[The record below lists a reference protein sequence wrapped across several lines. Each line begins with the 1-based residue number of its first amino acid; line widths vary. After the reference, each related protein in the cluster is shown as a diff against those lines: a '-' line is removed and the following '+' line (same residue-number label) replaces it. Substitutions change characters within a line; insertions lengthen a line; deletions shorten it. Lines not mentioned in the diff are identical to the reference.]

1 MGLPLSS
8 RKIAI
13 LYQLFDGMHVSALH
27 AAVNFRKHLKVDLSR
42 REVLTLMALFTF
54 WQCKIISPSYN
65 LLLERCVGAK
75 RSTMFTAMKSLE
87 DRGLLIRRSF
97 LDRKDGSRHVVF
109 FLDLPGIFTDECCAQ
124 LDSDPKAPITTR
136 HTIEVGRTAS
146 TEEILAMVTF
156 ADVSQWQEID
166 CKLTR
171 RKLPLGNFD
180 DLSGFLL
187 PCPDN
192 FPVREEEDPKPEL
205 CVAVS
210 DNQGDLFDMLHEAK
224 TQETNNKAAATHG
237 TEDQGA
243 YGTLWPTAATIP
255 GGSAWT
261 PADVEDT
268 STVPATPAAEESVQ
282 ERAERIIHDH
292 AGDDVIDAEIIDVE
306 IVEDETPS
314 DTLID
319 APVSQELAIATPAV
333 PVKAKKPKKR
343 NDYPDDFEEFWRI
356 YPRHEDKKKAFKV
369 WQTALKNGATA
380 DEIIAGAAR
389 YAKYRAGEP
398 EQYTKHPSTWL
409 NGDCW
414 ENEYSTAGTGY
425 GSGQYGSRMSPE
437 EAADNRAAV
446 SSTFMR
452 TIRMWGFSSMEEYL
466 EHEAAKE
473 KIAREDEEKMYA
485 EQAAILSAF

>member
-1 MGLPLSS
+1 
-8 RKIAI
+8 
-13 LYQLFDGMHVSALH
+13 MHVSALH

-42 REVLTLMALFTF
+42 KEVLTLMALFTF

-124 LDSDPKAPITTR
+124 LDSDPKVPITTR

-166 CKLTR
+166 CKPTR
-171 RKLPLGNFD
+171 KKLPLDNFD
-180 DLSGFLL
+180 NLSDFLL
-187 PCPDN
+187 PCPVN
-192 FPVREEEDPKPEL
+192 IPAHAEEEPKPDL

-210 DNQGDLFDMLHEAK
+210 DNQGDLFDMLHDTE
-224 TQETNNKAAATHG
+224 TQEAGNKAKATHG
-237 TEDQGA
+237 MEDDGV
-243 YGTLWPTAATIP
+243 YGTSWPAAATIP
-255 GGSAWT
+255 GGSTWAPT
-261 PADVEDT
+261 DVEDT
-268 STVPATPAAEESVQ
+268 SMVSDAPASRESVQ
-282 ERAERIIHDH
+282 ERAERIIRDYPS
-292 AGDDVIDAEIIDVE
+292 DDVIDAEIIDAE

-319 APVSQELAIATPAV
+319 ASVSQELAIATPAV
-333 PVKAKKPKKR
+333 PVKAKKPSG
-343 NDYPDDFEEFWRI
+343 YTDDFENFWRT
-356 YPRHEDKKKAFKV
+356 YPRRIEKKSAFKA
-369 WQTALKNGATA
+369 WKTALKSGATA
-380 DEIIAGAAR
+380 DEITAGAAR

-398 EQYTKHPSTWL
+398 GRFTKHPSTWL
-409 NGDCW
+409 NQGCW
-414 ENEYSTAGTGY
+414 EEEYSTAGMGY
-425 GSGQYGSRMSPE
+425 AQGGYGSRMTPE

-446 SSTFMR
+446 TSAFVRS
-452 TIRMWGFSSMEEYL
+452 IRMQGFSSMEEYL
-466 EHEAAKE
+466 EHDAAME
-473 KIAREDEEKMYA
+473 KISREAEEEEYA
-485 EQAAILSAF
+485 ERAAILNAF

>member
-1 MGLPLSS
+1 
-8 RKIAI
+8 
-13 LYQLFDGMHVSALH
+13 MHVSALH

-75 RSTMFTAMKSLE
+75 RSTIFTAMKSLE
-87 DRGLLIRRSF
+87 DRGLLVRRSF

-180 DLSGFLL
+180 DLSDFLL

-192 FPVREEEDPKPEL
+192 IPAHAEEEPKPDL

-224 TQETNNKAAATHG
+224 TQETSNKAAATHG

-255 GGSAWT
+255 GGSTWA
-261 PADVEDT
+261 PAYVEDT

-282 ERAERIIHDH
+282 EHAERIIRDH
-292 AGDDVIDAEIIDVE
+292 AGDDVIDAEIIDV
-306 IVEDETPS
+306 
-314 DTLID
+314 
-319 APVSQELAIATPAV
+319 PVSQELAIATPKA
-333 PVKAKKPKKR
+333 PVKAKKSSG
-343 NDYPDDFEEFWRI
+343 YTDDFENFWRT
-356 YPRHEDKKKAFKV
+356 YPRRIEKKSAFKA
-369 WQTALKNGATA
+369 WKTALKSGATA
-380 DEIIAGAAR
+380 DEITAGAAR

-398 EQYTKHPSTWL
+398 ERFTKHPSTWL
-409 NGDCW
+409 NQGCW
-414 ENEYSTAGTGY
+414 EDEYSTAGIGY
-425 GSGQYGSRMSPE
+425 GYNGGNGTGLVASTSE
-437 EAADNRAAV
+437 EAEYLRQLDNSCSEMFYR
-446 SSTFMR
+446 SL
-452 TIRMWGFSSMEEYL
+452 GFNSAEEYVEYQRGIAEL
-466 EHEAAKE
+466 NAREAEAA
-473 KIAREDEEKMYA
+473 YA
-485 EQAAILSAF
+485 EAAARRIAF

>member
-1 MGLPLSS
+1 MC
-8 RKIAI
+8 
-13 LYQLFDGMHVSALH
+13 VSALH
-27 AAVNFRKHLKVDLSR
+27 AAVSSRTHLKVDLSR
-42 REVLTLMALFTF
+42 KEVLTLMALFTF

-97 LDRKDGSRHVVF
+97 LDCKDGSRHVVF

-124 LDSDPKAPITTR
+124 LDSDPKTPITTR

-146 TEEILAMVTF
+146 TEEILAMITF
-156 ADVSQWQEID
+156 ADVSRWQEIT
-166 CKLTR
+166 CTPTSK
-171 RKLPLGNFD
+171 KPPLDSFD
-180 DLSGFLL
+180 NMGDFLL

-192 FPVREEEDPKPEL
+192 IPVREEEEPKPEL

-210 DNQGDLFDMLHEAK
+210 DGQGDLFDMLHEAE
-224 TQETNNKAAATHG
+224 TQETSNKAKVTRDAENAG
-237 TEDQGA
+237 G
-243 YGTLWPTAATIP
+243 YGTLWPETAEVP
-255 GGSAWT
+255 GGSNWCPT
-261 PADVEDT
+261 DVENT
-268 STVPATPAAEESVQ
+268 STVSVTPAAGESVQ
-282 ERAERIIHDH
+282 ERAERIVRDH

-319 APVSQELAIATPAV
+319 VPVSQELTVAAPKA
-333 PVKAKKPKKR
+333 PVKAKKSKKR

-369 WQTALKNGATA
+369 WQTALKNGAIA

-414 ENEYSTAGTGY
+414 ENEYSTAGIGY
-425 GSGQYGSRMSPE
+425 GSGQYGSRLSPE
-437 EAADNRAAV
+437 EAALNREAIA
-446 SSTFMR
+446 STFADR
-452 TIRMWGFSSMEEYL
+452 LREWGYSSVEEYR
-466 EHEAAKE
+466 EHTEGLSRMY
-473 KIAREDEEKMYA
+473 REDAEEQRA
-485 EQAAILSAF
+485 QELAILNAF

>member
-1 MGLPLSS
+1 
-8 RKIAI
+8 
-13 LYQLFDGMHVSALH
+13 MHVSALH

-124 LDSDPKAPITTR
+124 LDSDPKSPITTR

-156 ADVSQWQEID
+156 ADVSQWQEIS
-166 CKLTR
+166 CKPTR
-171 RKLPLGNFD
+171 KKLLEDIFD
-180 DLSGFLL
+180 NLSDFLL

-192 FPVREEEDPKPEL
+192 VPVREDEEPKPEL
-205 CVAVS
+205 RVAVS
-210 DNQGDLFDMLHEAK
+210 DNQGDLFDMLHEAE
-224 TQETNNKAAATHG
+224 TQEAANKAKATHG
-237 TEDQGA
+237 TEDEGA
-243 YGTLWPTAATIP
+243 YGTSWPEAAEVP
-255 GGSAWT
+255 GGSNWAPT
-261 PADVEDT
+261 DVEDT
-268 STVPATPAAEESVQ
+268 SRVSATPAAGESIQ
-282 ERAERIIHDH
+282 ERAERIIRDH
-292 AGDDVIDAEIIDVE
+292 SDDDV
-306 IVEDETPS
+306 
-314 DTLID
+314 ID
-319 APVSQELAIATPAV
+319 APVSQELVIAAPAA
-333 PVKAKKPKKR
+333 PVKAKKL
-343 NDYPDDFEEFWRI
+343 NGYTDDFENFWRT
-356 YPRHEDKKKAFKV
+356 YPRRVEKKSAFKA
-369 WQTALKNGATA
+369 WKTALKSGATA
-380 DEIIAGAAR
+380 DEITAGAAR
-389 YAKYRAGEP
+389 YAQYRAGEP
-398 EQYTKHPSTWL
+398 ERFTKHPSTWL
-409 NGDCW
+409 NQECW
-414 ENEYSTAGTGY
+414 EDEYSTAGIGY

-446 SSTFMR
+446 SSTFMH

-473 KIAREDEEKMYA
+473 RIAREEEEMKYA
-485 EQAAILSAF
+485 EQAAILNAF

>member
-1 MGLPLSS
+1 
-8 RKIAI
+8 
-13 LYQLFDGMHVSALH
+13 MHVSALH

-87 DRGLLIRRSF
+87 DRGLLVRRSF

-124 LDSDPKAPITTR
+124 LNSDPKAPITTR

-180 DLSGFLL
+180 DLSDFLL

-192 FPVREEEDPKPEL
+192 IPAHAEEEPKPDL

-224 TQETNNKAAATHG
+224 TQETSNKAAATHG

-255 GGSAWT
+255 GGSEWGPDGT
-261 PADVEDT
+261 EDT
-268 STVPATPAAEESVQ
+268 SMVFDAPAQRETVQ
-282 ERAERIIHDH
+282 ERAERIVRDH
-292 AGDDVIDAEIIDVE
+292 SDDDVIDAEIIDAE

-319 APVSQELAIATPAV
+319 VPVSQELAIATPAA
-333 PVKAKKPKKR
+333 PVKAKKPSG
-343 NDYPDDFEEFWRI
+343 YTDDFENFWRT
-356 YPRHEDKKKAFKV
+356 YPRRIEKKSAFKA
-369 WQTALKNGATA
+369 WKTALKSGATA
-380 DEIIAGAAR
+380 DEITAGAAR

-398 EQYTKHPSTWL
+398 ERFTKHPSTWL
-409 NGDCW
+409 NQGCW
-414 ENEYSTAGTGY
+414 EDEYSTAGTGY
-425 GSGQYGSRMSPE
+425 GSSQYGSRLSPE
-437 EAADNRAAV
+437 EAALNREAIA
-446 SSTFMR
+446 STFADR
-452 TIRMWGFSSMEEYL
+452 LREWGYSSVEEYR
-466 EHEAAKE
+466 EHTEGLSRMY
-473 KIAREDEEKMYA
+473 REDAEEQRA
-485 EQAAILSAF
+485 QELAILHAF

>member
-1 MGLPLSS
+1 
-8 RKIAI
+8 
-13 LYQLFDGMHVSALH
+13 MHVSALH

-156 ADVSQWQEID
+156 ADVSQWQEIS
-166 CKLTR
+166 CKPTR
-171 RKLPLGNFD
+171 KKLPLDNFD
-180 DLSGFLL
+180 NLSDFLL

-192 FPVREEEDPKPEL
+192 IPAHAEEEPKPDL

-210 DNQGDLFDMLHEAK
+210 DNQGDLFDMLHEAE
-224 TQETNNKAAATHG
+224 TQEAGNKAKATHG
-237 TEDQGA
+237 MEDDGA
-243 YGTLWPTAATIP
+243 YGTSWPAAATIP
-255 GGSAWT
+255 GGSTWAPT
-261 PADVEDT
+261 DVEDT
-268 STVPATPAAEESVQ
+268 PMGS
-282 ERAERIIHDH
+282 
-292 AGDDVIDAEIIDVE
+292 
-306 IVEDETPS
+306 
-314 DTLID
+314 D
-319 APVSQELAIATPAV
+319 APASQELAIATPKA
-333 PVKAKKPKKR
+333 PMKAKKSKKR
-343 NDYPDDFEEFWRI
+343 NDYPDDFEEFWRT
-356 YPRHEDKKKAFKV
+356 YPRREDKKKAFTV
-369 WQTALKNGATA
+369 WQKALKGGATA
-380 DEIIAGAAR
+380 DEIIAGAVR

-398 EQYTKHPSTWL
+398 EQYTKHPATWL

-414 ENEYSTAGTGY
+414 ENEYSTAGIGY
-425 GSGQYGSRMSPE
+425 GSGQYGSRLSPE
-437 EAADNRAAV
+437 EAALNREAIA
-446 SSTFMR
+446 STFADR
-452 TIRMWGFSSMEEYL
+452 LREWGYSSIEEYR
-466 EHEAAKE
+466 EHTEGLSRMY
-473 KIAREDEEKMYA
+473 REDAEEQRA
-485 EQAAILSAF
+485 QELAILNAF

>member
-1 MGLPLSS
+1 
-8 RKIAI
+8 
-13 LYQLFDGMHVSALH
+13 MHVSALH
-27 AAVNFRKHLKVDLSR
+27 AAVNSRKHLKVDLNR

-54 WQCKIISPSYN
+54 WQCKIVSPSYN

-75 RSTMFTAMKSLE
+75 RSTMFSAMKSLE

-109 FLDLPGIFTDECCAQ
+109 FLDLPGIFTDECCAE

-146 TEEILAMVTF
+146 TEEILAMVAF
-156 ADVSQWQEID
+156 ADVSQWQEIS
-166 CKLTR
+166 CKTTS
-171 RKLPLGNFD
+171 KKSPLGFFD

-192 FPVREEEDPKPEL
+192 VPVHKEEEPEPEL

-224 TQETNNKAAATHG
+224 TQESNNQVKATRNTKTG
-237 TEDQGA
+237 GA
-243 YGTLWPTAATIP
+243 YGMSWPETAEVP
-255 GGSAWT
+255 GGSEWAPGDT
-261 PADVEDT
+261 TST
-268 STVPATPAAEESVQ
+268 STVSGAPAQHESVQ
-282 ERAERIIHDH
+282 ERVERIVRDH
-292 AGDDVIDAEIIDVE
+292 SGDDVIDAEVIDVE

-333 PVKAKKPKKR
+333 PVKAKKSKKR

-473 KIAREDEEKMYA
+473 KIAREDEETMYA

>member
-1 MGLPLSS
+1 
-8 RKIAI
+8 
-13 LYQLFDGMHVSALH
+13 MHVSVLH

-87 DRGLLIRRSF
+87 DRSLLIRRSF

-156 ADVSQWQEID
+156 ADVSQWQEIS
-166 CKLTR
+166 CKPTR
-171 RKLPLGNFD
+171 KKLPLDNFD
-180 DLSGFLL
+180 NLSDFLL

-192 FPVREEEDPKPEL
+192 IPAHTEEEPKPDL
-205 CVAVS
+205 RVAVS
-210 DNQGDLFDMLHEAK
+210 DNQGDLFDMLHDTE
-224 TQETNNKAAATHG
+224 TQEAGNKAKATHG
-237 TEDQGA
+237 MEDDGA
-243 YGTLWPTAATIP
+243 YGTSWPAAATIP
-255 GGSAWT
+255 GGSTWAPT
-261 PADVEDT
+261 DVEDT
-268 STVPATPAAEESVQ
+268 SMGSDAPASRESVQ
-282 ERAERIIHDH
+282 ERAERIVRDH

-319 APVSQELAIATPAV
+319 VPASQELAIATPKA
-333 PVKAKKPKKR
+333 PMKAKKSKKR
-343 NDYPDDFEEFWRI
+343 NDYPDDFEEFWRT
-356 YPRHEDKKKAFKV
+356 YPRHEDKKKAFSV
-369 WQTALKNGATA
+369 WQKALKGGATA

-398 EQYTKHPSTWL
+398 EQYTKHPATWL

-414 ENEYSTAGTGY
+414 ENEYSTAGISY
-425 GSGQYGSRMSPE
+425 GSGQYGSRLSPE
-437 EAADNRAAV
+437 EAAFNREAIA
-446 SSTFMR
+446 STFADR
-452 TIRMWGFSSMEEYL
+452 LREWGYSSVEEYR
-466 EHEAAKE
+466 EHTEGLSRMY
-473 KIAREDEEKMYA
+473 REDAEEQRA
-485 EQAAILSAF
+485 QELAILNAF

>member
-1 MGLPLSS
+1 
-8 RKIAI
+8 
-13 LYQLFDGMHVSALH
+13 MHVSALH

-87 DRGLLIRRSF
+87 DRGLLVRRSF

-180 DLSGFLL
+180 DLSDFLL

-192 FPVREEEDPKPEL
+192 IPAHAEEEPKPDL

-224 TQETNNKAAATHG
+224 TQETSNKAAATHG

-255 GGSAWT
+255 GGSTWA

-268 STVPATPAAEESVQ
+268 STVPATPAS
-282 ERAERIIHDH
+282 
-292 AGDDVIDAEIIDVE
+292 DALIDV
-306 IVEDETPS
+306 
-314 DTLID
+314 
-319 APVSQELAIATPAV
+319 PVSQELAIATPKA
-333 PVKAKKPKKR
+333 PVKAKKSSG
-343 NDYPDDFEEFWRI
+343 YTDDFENFWRT
-356 YPRHEDKKKAFKV
+356 YPRRIEKKSAFKA
-369 WQTALKNGATA
+369 WKTALKSGATA
-380 DEIIAGAAR
+380 DEITAGAAR

-398 EQYTKHPSTWL
+398 ERFTKHPSTWL
-409 NGDCW
+409 NQGCW
-414 ENEYSTAGTGY
+414 EDEYSTAGIGY
-425 GSGQYGSRMSPE
+425 GYNGGNGTGLVARTSE
-437 EAADNRAAV
+437 EAEYLRQLDNSCSEMFYR
-446 SSTFMR
+446 SL
-452 TIRMWGFSSMEEYL
+452 GFNSAEEYVEYQRGIAEL
-466 EHEAAKE
+466 NAREAEAA
-473 KIAREDEEKMYA
+473 YA
-485 EQAAILSAF
+485 EAAARRIAF

>member
-1 MGLPLSS
+1 
-8 RKIAI
+8 
-13 LYQLFDGMHVSALH
+13 MHVSALH

-87 DRGLLIRRSF
+87 DRGLLVRRSF

-180 DLSGFLL
+180 DLRDFLL

-192 FPVREEEDPKPEL
+192 IPAHAEEEPKPDL

-255 GGSAWT
+255 GGSTWA

-282 ERAERIIHDH
+282 EHAERIIRDH
-292 AGDDVIDAEIIDVE
+292 AGDDVIDV
-306 IVEDETPS
+306 
-314 DTLID
+314 
-319 APVSQELAIATPAV
+319 PVSQELAIATPKA
-333 PVKAKKPKKR
+333 PVKAKKSSG
-343 NDYPDDFEEFWRI
+343 YTDDFENFWRT
-356 YPRHEDKKKAFKV
+356 YPRRIEKKSAFKA
-369 WQTALKNGATA
+369 WKTALKSGATA
-380 DEIIAGAAR
+380 DEITAGAAR

-398 EQYTKHPSTWL
+398 ERFTKHPSTWL
-409 NGDCW
+409 NQGCW
-414 ENEYSTAGTGY
+414 EDEYSTAGIGY
-425 GSGQYGSRMSPE
+425 GYNGGNGTGLVARTSE
-437 EAADNRAAV
+437 EAEYLRQLDNSCSEMFYR
-446 SSTFMR
+446 SL
-452 TIRMWGFSSMEEYL
+452 GFNSAEEYVEYQRGIAAL
-466 EHEAAKE
+466 NAREAEAA
-473 KIAREDEEKMYA
+473 YA
-485 EQAAILSAF
+485 EAAARRIAF

>member
-1 MGLPLSS
+1 
-8 RKIAI
+8 
-13 LYQLFDGMHVSALH
+13 MHVSALH
-27 AAVNFRKHLKVDLSR
+27 AAVNSRKHLKVDLNR

-54 WQCKIISPSYN
+54 WQCKIVSPSYN

-75 RSTMFTAMKSLE
+75 RSTMFSAMKSLE

-109 FLDLPGIFTDECCAQ
+109 FLDLPGIFTDECCAE

-136 HTIEVGRTAS
+136 HTIEMGRTAS

-156 ADVSQWQEID
+156 ADVSQWQEIN
-166 CKLTR
+166 CKLTS
-171 RKLPLGNFD
+171 KKSPLGFFD

-187 PCPDN
+187 PCPN
-192 FPVREEEDPKPEL
+192 NVPVHKEEEPKPEL

-224 TQETNNKAAATHG
+224 TQESNNQAKATSNTK
-237 TEDQGA
+237 TEGA
-243 YGTLWPTAATIP
+243 YGMSWPKTAKVP
-255 GGSAWT
+255 GGSEWAPGDT
-261 PADVEDT
+261 TST
-268 STVPATPAAEESVQ
+268 STVSGAPAQHESVQ
-282 ERAERIIHDH
+282 ERAERIIRDH
-292 AGDDVIDAEIIDVE
+292 PSDDVIDAEIIDAE

-319 APVSQELAIATPAV
+319 IPASQELAIAAPKA
-333 PVKAKKPKKR
+333 PVKAKKSKKR
-343 NDYPDDFEEFWRI
+343 NDYPDNFEEFWRI
-356 YPRHEDKKKAFKV
+356 YPRHEDKKKAFTV
-369 WQTALKNGATA
+369 WQKALKGGATA

-414 ENEYSTAGTGY
+414 ENEYSTAGMGY
-425 GSGQYGSRMSPE
+425 GSGQYGSRLSPE
-437 EAADNRAAV
+437 EAALNREAIA
-446 SSTFMR
+446 STFADR
-452 TIRMWGFSSMEEYL
+452 LREWGYSSVEEYR
-466 EHEAAKE
+466 EHTEGLSRMY
-473 KIAREDEEKMYA
+473 REDAEEQRA
-485 EQAAILSAF
+485 QELAILHAF

>member
-1 MGLPLSS
+1 
-8 RKIAI
+8 
-13 LYQLFDGMHVSALH
+13 MHVSALH
-27 AAVNFRKHLKVDLSR
+27 AAVNSRKHLKVDLNR

-54 WQCKIISPSYN
+54 WQCKIVSPSYN

-109 FLDLPGIFTDECCAQ
+109 FLDLPGIFTDECCAE

-156 ADVSQWQEID
+156 ADVSQWQEIN
-166 CKLTR
+166 CKLTS
-171 RKLPLGNFD
+171 KKSPLGFFD

-192 FPVREEEDPKPEL
+192 VPVHKEEEPEPEL
-205 CVAVS
+205 CVTVS

-224 TQETNNKAAATHG
+224 TQESNNQAKATSNTK
-237 TEDQGA
+237 TEGA
-243 YGTLWPTAATIP
+243 YGMSWPETAKVP
-255 GGSAWT
+255 GGSEWAPGDT
-261 PADVEDT
+261 TST
-268 STVPATPAAEESVQ
+268 STVSGAPAQHESVQ
-282 ERAERIIHDH
+282 ERAERIIRNHS
-292 AGDDVIDAEIIDVE
+292 GDDVIDAEIIDAE
-306 IVEDETPS
+306 IIEDETPS
-314 DTLID
+314 DTLIGI
-319 APVSQELAIATPAV
+319 PVSQELAITTPKA
-333 PVKAKKPKKR
+333 PVKAKKPRKR

-356 YPRHEDKKKAFKV
+356 YPRHEDKKKAFTV
-369 WQTALKNGATA
+369 WQKALKGGATA

-398 EQYTKHPSTWL
+398 EQYTKHPATWL

-414 ENEYSTAGTGY
+414 ENEYSTAGIGY
-425 GSGQYGSRMSPE
+425 GSGQYGSRLSPE
-437 EAADNRAAV
+437 EAALNREAIA
-446 SSTFMR
+446 STFADR
-452 TIRMWGFSSMEEYL
+452 LREWGYSSVEEYR
-466 EHEAAKE
+466 EHTEGLSRMY
-473 KIAREDEEKMYA
+473 REDAEEQRA
-485 EQAAILSAF
+485 QELAILNAF

>member
-1 MGLPLSS
+1 
-8 RKIAI
+8 
-13 LYQLFDGMHVSALH
+13 MHVSALH
-27 AAVNFRKHLKVDLSR
+27 VAVNSRTHLKVDLSR
-42 REVLTLMALFTF
+42 KEVLTLMALFTF

-97 LDRKDGSRHVVF
+97 LDCKDGSRHVVF

-124 LDSDPKAPITTR
+124 LDSDPKTPITTR

-146 TEEILAMVTF
+146 SEEILAMITF
-156 ADVSQWQEID
+156 ADVSRWQEIT
-166 CKLTR
+166 CTPTSK
-171 RKLPLGNFD
+171 KPPLDSFD
-180 DLSGFLL
+180 DMGDFLL

-192 FPVREEEDPKPEL
+192 IPVREEEEPKPEL

-210 DNQGDLFDMLHEAK
+210 DGQGDLFEMLHEAE
-224 TQETNNKAAATHG
+224 TQEVSNKAKVTR
-237 TEDQGA
+237 GA
-243 YGTLWPTAATIP
+243 ENEGGYSTLWPETAEVP
-255 GGSAWT
+255 GGSNWVPT
-261 PADVEDT
+261 DVEDA
-268 STVPATPAAEESVQ
+268 SAVSVTPAAGESIR
-282 ERAERIIHDH
+282 ERAERIVRDH

-319 APVSQELAIATPAV
+319 IPVSQELAIATPAV
-333 PVKAKKPKKR
+333 PVKAKKP
-343 NDYPDDFEEFWRI
+343 NGYTDDFENFWRT
-356 YPRHEDKKKAFKV
+356 YPRRIEKKSAFKA
-369 WQTALKNGATA
+369 WKTALKSGATT

-389 YAKYRAGEP
+389 YAQYRAGEP
-398 EQYTKHPSTWL
+398 ERFTKHPSTWL
-409 NGDCW
+409 NQGCW
-414 ENEYSTAGTGY
+414 EDEYSTASIGY

-446 SSTFMR
+446 SSTFMH
-452 TIRMWGFSSMEEYL
+452 TIRMWGYSSLEEYL

-473 KIAREDEEKMYA
+473 EAAREAEEEKYA
-485 EQAAILSAF
+485 EQAALLNPF

>member
-1 MGLPLSS
+1 MAHGNLVRNYFACNAQAALLNPSLVKIKLST
-8 RKIAI
+8 KE
-13 LYQLFDGMHVSALH
+13 ALAY
-27 AAVNFRKHLKVDLSR
+27 AALLSYWGCDTITPTWDALLSR
-42 REVLTLMALFTF
+42 SRLGKTALSAALDSLEVKRTLERRRFTDRTGRRHIIYFLNVEALFEKDVIEA
-54 WQCKIISPSYN
+54 CGMEDDLYKHSIK
-65 LLLERCVGAK
+65 EGASDSAVLARVHHLNTTGWK
-75 RSTMFTAMKSLE
+75 STRFTTKHVKESLAPEEESSCGYDEDSLE
-87 DRGLLIRRSF
+87 GF
-97 LDRKDGSRHVVF
+97 L
-109 FLDLPGIFTDECCAQ
+109 
-124 LDSDPKAPITTR
+124 
-136 HTIEVGRTAS
+136 
-146 TEEILAMVTF
+146 
-156 ADVSQWQEID
+156 
-166 CKLTR
+166 
-171 RKLPLGNFD
+171 
-180 DLSGFLL
+180 LSGF
-187 PCPDN
+187 PN
-192 FPVREEEDPKPEL
+192 EMPVEEPREEIYPREGMQPLFGDGADLEDDAQSTPEL
-205 CVAVS
+205 AS
-210 DNQGDLFDMLHEAK
+210 DSSDP
-224 TQETNNKAAATHG
+224 
-237 TEDQGA
+237 
-243 YGTLWPTAATIP
+243 WPTAATIP
-255 GGSAWT
+255 GGSEWA
-261 PADVEDT
+261 PDDAEDT
-268 STVPATPAAEESVQ
+268 SMVFDVPTQRESVQ
-282 ERAERIIHDH
+282 ERAERIIRDH
-292 AGDDVIDAEIIDVE
+292 PGDDMIDAEIIDVE

-319 APVSQELAIATPAV
+319 VPASQELAITTPAV
-333 PVKAKKPKKR
+333 PVKAKKSKKR

-473 KIAREDEEKMYA
+473 KIAREDEETMYA

>member
-1 MGLPLSS
+1 MAHGNLVRNYFACNAQAALLNPSLVKIKLST
-8 RKIAI
+8 KE
-13 LYQLFDGMHVSALH
+13 ALAY
-27 AAVNFRKHLKVDLSR
+27 AALLSYWGCDTITPTWDALLSR
-42 REVLTLMALFTF
+42 SRLGKTALSAALDSLEVKRTLERRRFTDRTGRRHVIYFLNVEALFEKDVIEA
-54 WQCKIISPSYN
+54 CGMEDDLYKHSIK
-65 LLLERCVGAK
+65 EGASDSAVLARVRHLNTTGWK
-75 RSTMFTAMKSLE
+75 STRFTTKHVKESLAPEEESSCGYDEDSLE
-87 DRGLLIRRSF
+87 GF
-97 LDRKDGSRHVVF
+97 L
-109 FLDLPGIFTDECCAQ
+109 
-124 LDSDPKAPITTR
+124 
-136 HTIEVGRTAS
+136 
-146 TEEILAMVTF
+146 
-156 ADVSQWQEID
+156 
-166 CKLTR
+166 
-171 RKLPLGNFD
+171 
-180 DLSGFLL
+180 LSGF
-187 PCPDN
+187 PN
-192 FPVREEEDPKPEL
+192 EMPVEEPREEIYPREGMQPLFGDGADLEDDAQSTPEL
-205 CVAVS
+205 AS
-210 DNQGDLFDMLHEAK
+210 DSSDP
-224 TQETNNKAAATHG
+224 
-237 TEDQGA
+237 
-243 YGTLWPTAATIP
+243 WPTAATIP
-255 GGSAWT
+255 GGSEWA
-261 PADVEDT
+261 PDDAEDT
-268 STVPATPAAEESVQ
+268 SMVFDVPTQRESVQ
-282 ERAERIIHDH
+282 ERAERIIRDH
-292 AGDDVIDAEIIDVE
+292 PGDDMIDAEIIDVE

-319 APVSQELAIATPAV
+319 VPASQELAITTPAV
-333 PVKAKKPKKR
+333 PVKAKKSKKR

-473 KIAREDEEKMYA
+473 KIVREDEETMYA